1 MALERPKAYKQ
12 TTEAVPLNNLK
23 IHDCFPPSCHQ
34 LSFHEMIERLFVPMS
49 KAQMEGQTGAGK
61 RTALMN
67 FPAQSKRIRLL
78 PGKWLHWGQEGAYV
92 RPTAFLETHKRFS
105 RQMDI

>member
-49 KAQMEGQTGAGK
+49 KAQSGGSNRSGK
-61 RTALMN
+61 EDSADE
-67 FPAQSKRIRLL
+67 FPC
-78 PGKWLHWGQEGAYV
+78 PV
-92 RPTAFLETHKRFS
+92 
-105 RQMDI
+105 